1 MSASVTAD
9 SIALFLPS
17 LAGGGA
23 ERVFVQL
30 ANEFARL
37 GLRVDLVLASARG
50 PYLGEIAPAVRL
62 IDLRAGGVMAALPKL
77 VRYLRVERPAV
88 MLSALDHANVV
99 AVAASRLAG
108 GRTRCVVSMRSVA
121 SAVFDREGSFR
132 SWIVLQLMKRAYPMA
147 DAIIANSQVA
157 AADVARLL
165 RGDGKLTT
173 IHNPLNLEWIE
184 ALSREPVDHPWCSP
198 EMPLVVSVGSLT
210 VLKDYPT
217 LVRAFALIRR
227 RRDCRLVILG
237 EGPERAKIEAVVRAS
252 GVTEDVALPGFLA
265 NPFAWMRRARVF
277 VSSSLTEGCP
287 NALMQALACGTRVV
301 STDCVGGSAEI
312 LQQGKWGRLVPT
324 GDHAA
329 MAAAIDAAL
338 DADGEPDVRHRAQD
352 FAHDRIAREY
362 LRILLPAHAAS
373 SSGH

>member
-147 DAIIANSQVA
+147 DAIIANSHVA

-198 EMPLVVSVGSLT
+198 GMPLVVSVGSLT
-210 VLKDYPT
+210 AQGLSDVGAGL
-217 LVRAFALIRR
+217 RARPASARLSSGHPRR
-227 RRDCRLVILG
+227 R
-237 EGPERAKIEAVVRAS
+237 S
-252 GVTEDVALPGFLA
+252 
-265 NPFAWMRRARVF
+265 RARQDRSRRPSVGRDRGRGAAGIPGQSFRVDAPCAVF

-324 GDHAA
+324 GDPCGHGRSDRRNA
-329 MAAAIDAAL
+329 
-338 DADGEPDVRHRAQD
+338 GCRRRSDVRHRARD
-352 FAHDRIAREY
+352 FAHIASLASIYGPVAAR
-362 LRILLPAHAAS
+362 LRAAS
-373 SSGH
+373 RH